1 MNQVTLIGNL
11 VRVPEMKESANN
23 KKYTRFTIAVNS
35 SNKEKTANFI
45 ELVAFGTTAELLTT
59 YGEKGRKLVV
69 TGKLSTSK
77 YEDKDGNA
85 KTTLGVIADNFE
97 FLSKSKNSGD
107 VAATVSE

>member
-11 VRVPEMKESANN
+11 VRVPEMKESSNH
-23 KKYTRFTIAVNS
+23 KKYTKFVIAVNS
-35 SNKEKTANFI
+35 SNKEKPANFI
-45 ELVAFGTTAELLTT
+45 ELVAFGSMAEVLTT

-69 TGKLSTSK
+69 NGKLATSK
-77 YEDKDGNA
+77 YEDKDGNS
-85 KTTLGVIADNFE
+85 KTTLGVIADSFE